1 MFSSS
6 SPSYILMSAIDLAVR
21 YMDEE
26 AGDSLVNLFKLQNN
40 FRKKAKKLKYI
51 EIWEPA
57 KVYQYD
63 FTKFIIGIKDKSLAD
78 KLGMSGNEIKR
89 YLKQFKIELEMSG
102 SSYALALMGIGDT
115 KEGFNKLFVA
125 LKKLDKIIDG
135 LVVCF
140 FFRIF
145 GFFRQYGWPGMPKQR
160 VGFVGR
166 RSLTAVFTK
175 KQQYH

>member
-1 MFSSS
+1 
-6 SPSYILMSAIDLAVR
+6 MSAIDLAVR

-125 LKKLDKIIDG
+125 LKELDKIMTTDRKS
-135 LVVCF
+135 VV
-140 FFRIF
+140 
-145 GFFRQYGWPGMPKQR
+145 
-160 VGFVGR
+160 
-166 RSLTAVFTK
+166 
-175 KQQYH
+175 